1 MVVELITDDKAT
13 GKVKEVFDEIREEL
27 GMVPNFFRALAGAD
41 PDWLEI
47 NWKRWKLIMGRN
59 RALDRKTKELIAV
72 AVSIVNQCRYCS
84 LAHES
89 MALMEGASRQELIE
103 LKEVVELFSS
113 FNKIADSLEVPCDVT
128 PEMVSSA

>member
-84 LAHES
+84 LAHKS
-89 MALMEGASRQELIE
+89 MALMKGASRQELIE
-103 LKEVVELFSS
+103 LKEIVELFSS

>member
-89 MALMEGASRQELIE
+89 MALMKGASRQELIE
-103 LKEVVELFSS
+103 LKEIVELFSS